1 MRRLGFLGFGEVP
14 WHLATGMQRPDGLE
28 VSAYDPLLVD
38 TAQPAKR
45 QRAVDAGVRPL
56 DTVAGLAECELV
68 LSLVTP
74 AAAVAAV
81 EAYTPHAPSGQRF
94 IEMNSAA
101 PQVKRAVSDLLGP
114 RGVQVDDAVLTG
126 GGIGLDGWRIP
137 INVAGPTAQDSADLL
152 LSLGLNAKAIGGE
165 IGQAAAVKM
174 LRGVIIKGLEAL
186 AVEAFTAARAHGLED
201 VLMGAVGEALD
212 KGPIEDFLRML
223 LTTHTVHCGRRAV
236 EVDMIRQ
243 TVAES
248 GLEPTMTTA
257 MVSLFQRS
265 AAADLK
271 GPTGEGYREA
281 EEAVDAMVQ
290 ALIPADG
297 TGPSDAH
304 QDSREA

>member
-1 MRRLGFLGFGEVP
+1 MKRLGFLGFGEVP
-14 WHLATGMQRPDGLE
+14 WHLATGMRRSDDLQ
-28 VSAYDPLLVD
+28 VVAYDPVLVD
-38 TAQPAKR
+38 PERPAKR

-56 DTVAGLAECELV
+56 DSVGDLAECELV

-81 EAYTPHAPSGQRF
+81 EAYAPHAVAGQRF

-101 PQVKRAVSDLLGP
+101 PVVKRDVDAVLTP
-114 RGVQVDDAVLTG
+114 RGVEVDDAVLTG

-137 INVAGPTAQDSADLL
+137 INVAGPTAEDSANRLL
-152 LSLGLNAKAIGGE
+152 ALGLNAKAIGSE

-186 AVEAFTAARAHGLED
+186 SVEAFTAAKAHGLDD
-201 VLMGAVGEALD
+201 VLMGAVSEALD
-212 KGPIEDFLRML
+212 KGPIEDFLKML
-223 LTTHTVHCGRRAV
+223 LATHTVHCGRRSV

-257 MVSLFQRS
+257 MTSLFRRS
-265 AAADLK
+265 AAAGLE
-271 GPTGEGYREA
+271 GPTGEGYTDA
-281 EEAVDAMVQ
+281 ESAVEAMV
-290 ALIPADG
+290 ASLVPAEG
-297 TGPSDAH
+297 AH
-304 QDSREA
+304 GSVTENV